1 MKTKFF
7 SIAALVVTITL
18 IWVPCA
24 SSKDNIVLRMNH
36 QQTGREP
43 GAKVDKWFAAEVAKR
58 TNGTV
63 KIQIFWAEALG
74 KRTSAI
80 LLYLLLALS
89 IAGCSIKRMAI
100 NGVANALAG
109 QSGSGEGN
117 VYLTDEDPVLV
128 GEALPF
134 SLKLMETILQ
144 ETPEHEGLLVA
155 TATGFVSYAEMWV
168 LRPSRYLEDTDYY
181 AAMAKRT
188 RATKLFLRA
197 RDYAGRALNLK
208 YPGITERLRQSP
220 EEAVLEFEAD
230 DVPAVYWY
238 TAALGRAIST
248 DPSDAELLVQGRT
261 IQATLAR
268 CLELDESWNNGALHE
283 LQMGIPEQLG
293 GSPEKAEAAYERA
306 MELNE
311 GRSVGPMVALAESVL
326 VPRQDREGFERIL
339 NQVLEFDSEQY
350 RENRLVNILAQ
361 QHAEW
366 LLGKTD
372 DFFWMDSG
380 SNAPFPK
387 TTMRGKWPFNP

>member
-1 MKTKFF
+1 MQRETPIV
-7 SIAALVVTITL
+7 SPERTL
-18 IWVPCA
+18 RRQLACP
-24 SSKDNIVLRMNH
+24 
-36 QQTGREP
+36 
-43 GAKVDKWFAAEVAKR
+43 
-58 TNGTV
+58 
-63 KIQIFWAEALG
+63 
-74 KRTSAI
+74 
-80 LLYLLLALS
+80 LLALPLALLLS
-89 IAGCSIKRMAI
+89 GCSIKGMAI

-109 QSGSGEGN
+109 QGGDGEGN
-117 VYLTDEDPVLV
+117 VYLTDDDPILV

-181 AAMAKRT
+181 AAMAKRR

-197 RDYAGRALNLK
+197 RDYAGRALDLK

-230 DVPAVYWY
+230 DVPTVYWY

-268 CLELDESWNNGALHE
+268 CLELDESWNQGALHE

-306 MELNE
+306 MELNQ

-339 NQVLEFDSEQY
+339 NQVLRFDSEQY

-366 LLGKTD
+366 LLGKAD
-372 DFFWMDSG
+372 DLFWMDSG
-380 SNAPFPK
+380 SESSPPERR
-387 TTMRGKWPFNP
+387 MRDPWPIRP